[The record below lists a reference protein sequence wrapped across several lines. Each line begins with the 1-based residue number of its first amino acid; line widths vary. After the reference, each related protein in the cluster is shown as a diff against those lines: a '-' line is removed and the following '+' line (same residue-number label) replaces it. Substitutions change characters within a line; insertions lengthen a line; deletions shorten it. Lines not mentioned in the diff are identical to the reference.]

1 MTDSFISKHRRPAA
15 KPGLYR
21 AVALALGLLCTSAMA
36 QQAPAPT
43 PPADIQA
50 VNLYPIEQI
59 PITDTSTIPVL
70 DFKNTDIRDVL
81 RAIGMQYGV
90 NIYLEPDVAGA
101 ISLYLVDIKVRD
113 AIDFI
118 VRRSKYAYRVRN
130 GVVQIYKYEAP
141 PPPPPKKPPV
151 VFHVKG
157 GLLTLDLDEVAAGE
171 VARLFADSAGIN
183 VVIEGDRSKQISGH
197 LRDLPPDKAL
207 RVLFESSG
215 YDIAVSDGV
224 YYASPQSWGGDGGNA
239 QAQGRRERRLG
250 ITVGKDGM
258 VTMEVDNAS
267 LDNVV
272 RTISIESGINI
283 FIYDQ
288 LSGTITAKCTEVGID
303 DALRFLLQNTKFTF
317 WKDRDIYFI
326 GSREMSQQKTTV
338 VIPLRHIMAEES
350 SISAK
355 LPPNVTKDAV
365 IKYDSEHNA
374 VIVIGSF
381 DIVAQA
387 EEFIKQIDRPI
398 PQVLIEA
405 LVVDFNVS
413 KIRSFGLSL
422 FTAGAGDTTGRYP
435 SEDFLPT
442 LRLQPGRN
450 KTQRILNEVLRFINV
465 NHVVNLPENFRASIH
480 ALETADIV
488 KVHSTPLVATINGN
502 AASITIGETR
512 YYKLRKETKTATGIT
527 DNVVGTDERFEQK
540 QFDTRLEV
548 TPWVMDSGYVMV
560 KIRPEFNIPRSGGAE
575 DRPPTIDR
583 RVLESM
589 VRLRNGQ
596 TIVLGGQRQSENVVN
611 SAGVPFLSS
620 IPILGWLF
628 SNKTYARNET
638 QMMIF
643 LTPHVYYGNE
653 GEVKPDDYFGD
664 EINKML
670 EQHDPEKKRE
680 ARQARRD
687 ERLERRA
694 MRARRRE
701 RQRRLEEQAQ
711 HREGA
716 SDESGFRW
724 PWELI
729 RERRERRN
737 AQEQGVSQKPE
748 SGEQR
753 ERLDGQ
759 EGSSGETGSDSQS
772 SSSAEGQSGE

>member
-1 MTDSFISKHRRPAA
+1 MR
-15 KPGLYR
+15 R
-21 AVALALGLLCTSAMA
+21 AVVVALLLFSSLVLGQQQPPSAD
-36 QQAPAPT
+36 T
-43 PPADIQA
+43 QA

-59 PITDTSTIPVL
+59 PVNDSIIIPVL

-90 NIYLEPDVAGA
+90 NIYLEPTVTGA

-130 GVVQIYKYEAP
+130 GVVQVYKYEEP
-141 PPPPPKKPPV
+141 PPPPPEKPPV
-151 VFHVKG
+151 TFHMES
-157 GLLTLDLDEVAAGE
+157 GLLDIDLDDVPVGE
-171 VARLFADSAGIN
+171 VVRMFADTAGIN
-183 VVIEGDRSKQISGH
+183 VVVEGDKKKKIDGH
-197 LRDLPPDKAL
+197 LRKLTPEKAIK
-207 RVLFESSG
+207 VLFESSG
-215 YDIAVSDGV
+215 YEVAVSDGV
-224 YYASPQSWGGDGGNA
+224 YYAAPGSWGSDAGGTGTTTN
-239 QAQGRRERRLG
+239 RRQRRLG
-250 ITVGKDGM
+250 ITVDEEDLT

-288 LSGTITAKCTEVGID
+288 LSGTITAKCTKVAID

-317 WKDRDIYFI
+317 WKDRGIYFI

-355 LPPNVTKDAV
+355 LAPHVTRDAV

-381 DIVAQA
+381 DVVAQA
-387 EEFIKQIDRPI
+387 EEFIRQIDRPI
-398 PQVLIEA
+398 PQVLVEA
-405 LVVDFNVS
+405 LVVDFNIS

-422 FTAGAGDTTGRYP
+422 FTAGLGDSSGQYP

-442 LRLQPGRN
+442 VRLQPGRN

-465 NHVVNLPENFRASIH
+465 DHVVNLPENFRASIH

-502 AASITIGETR
+502 PASITIGETR
-512 YYKLRKETKTATGIT
+512 YYKLRKETKAANAVT
-527 DNVVGTDERFEQK
+527 DNIVGTDERFEQK

-596 TIVLGGQRQSENVVN
+596 TIVLGGQRQSENVLN

-643 LTPHVYYGNE
+643 LTPHIYYGNE
-653 GEVKPDDYFGD
+653 GEVSPDDYFGD
-664 EINKML
+664 EVNRML
-670 EQHDPEKKRE
+670 EKHDPAKKRE
-680 ARQARRD
+680 RR
-687 ERLERRA
+687 ELRRKERRKRREL
-694 MRARRRE
+694 RARRRD
-701 RQRRLEEQAQ
+701 RQRREREREERKEAGKPSE
-711 HREGA
+711 R
-716 SDESGFRW
+716 GFRW

-729 RERRERRN
+729 RERRERRE
-737 AQEQGVSQKPE
+737 ALEESKDAAEQPRDGSEEEPE
-748 SGEQR
+748 SKDEREEQP
-753 ERLDGQ
+753 
-759 EGSSGETGSDSQS
+759 DS
-772 SSSAEGQSGE
+772 